1 VSQQRRSAPERLCWR
16 RTPLLRTAT
25 AHGAH
30 PPFLGRGVSP
40 LSLLDETFT
49 FRRSLHLH
57 SVRRP
62 SRRSLSLTSVQ
73 SASFSLISV
82 QRAGQRLDAPGA
94 ARQQRVNHTV
104 AVLAADAAHLRPRTR
119 LRWGGAGPPR
129 RAGAG
134 AGPPAAGPPPP
145 PPRTKWTRRVPHP
158 VLIGHAASTTRRTR
172 GAPALPRVRRSRAL
186 VPHVPETAATA
197 AVVSN

>member
-119 LRWGGAGPPR
+119 LSA
-129 RAGAG
+129 
-134 AGPPAAGPPPP
+134 PPP